1 MKPEAVIFAD
11 GSTWGGPKEIE
22 GMMQRRVV
30 RLKTL
35 KAIDVSLCESQRKML
50 TSEEAAEAL
59 EAKKKS
65 APSEGTDL
73 LNAVQRK
80 AYDSTINFMRVARKG
95 AKPSIAETLKALQ
108 VDASALADGPVK
120 DANGKPYISKAEAQL
135 PCSGGK

>member
-1 MKPEAVIFAD
+1 
-11 GSTWGGPKEIE
+11 
-22 GMMQRRVV
+22 V

-35 KAIDVSLCESQRKML
+35 KAIGASLCDSQRRML

-59 EAKKKS
+59 EAKEKS
-65 APSEGTDL
+65 ALSEGTDMM
-73 LNAVQRK
+73 NAVQRK
-80 AYDSTINFMRVARKG
+80 AYDSTINFMRVSRKG

-108 VDASALADGPVK
+108 VDGNALADDPVK